1 MEAFKRV
8 RNLLGLVRRPKPPV
22 GQTPSEVVY
31 RENKWSLIHYHARL
45 EGLAHKTPVL
55 FVPSLINK
63 HYVLDLLPGKSFT
76 EYLVANG
83 FDVFCIDWGTPTD
96 EDRYVTFEDIV
107 ERALGR
113 ALRFVART
121 VPRRQAHLLGYC
133 MGGTLAAIHGAVHPE
148 YIASL
153 ATLAAPVRFHDGSTL
168 SRWTNASGFDVNA
181 LVDGA
186 GTIPWQLLQSA
197 FHLLRPTLGLQK
209 AVNVIDRAWNDEFLD
224 GFLALEAWGND
235 NVALPGE
242 FYRRYIQGL
251 YQDDGLL
258 AGRFALG
265 GHQVKLENIRFP
277 VMAVTFANDN
287 IVPASSAATLINV
300 ISSTSKRHLH
310 LPGGH
315 VGAVVSKHAAKSLW
329 PQLAEFYAEHDE
341 ASVGAPAV
349 TATPPPPPKPAIMVT
364 PQAKAKPPRV
374 AVSRLPKPKGKGRRS
389 GRTSARH

>member
-1 MEAFKRV
+1 MEALKRV
-8 RNLLGLVRRPKPPV
+8 KNLLGLVRRAKPSV

-31 RENKWSLIHYHARL
+31 QENKWSLIHYRPRP

-76 EYLVANG
+76 EYLVAEG

-96 EDRYVTFEDIV
+96 EDRYVTFDDIV

-121 VPRRQAHLLGYC
+121 TPRRQAHVLGYC

-153 ATLAAPVRFHDGSTL
+153 ATLAAPVKFHDNSTL
-168 SRWTNASGFDVNA
+168 SLWTNAKGFDVNA
-181 LVDGA
+181 LVDGVD
-186 GTIPWQLLQSA
+186 TIPWQLLQSA
-197 FHLLRPTLGLQK
+197 FHLLRPTLALQK

-224 GFLALEAWGND
+224 GFLALETWGND

-242 FYRRYIQGL
+242 FYRRYIEGL

-258 AGRFALG
+258 AGRFALA
-265 GHQVKLENIRFP
+265 GHQVKLENIHFP

-287 IVPASSAATLINV
+287 IVPAASAAPLIDV
-300 ISSTSKRHLH
+300 ISSKSKQHLH

-329 PQLAEFYAEHDE
+329 PQLAAFYTEHDSIIVAPE
-341 ASVGAPAV
+341 AAPEV
-349 TATPPPPPKPAIMVT
+349 PTPTQTQPAEVRRF
-364 PQAKAKPPRV
+364 A
-374 AVSRLPKPKGKGRRS
+374 KGKSRRS
-389 GRTSARH
+389 NRHTARH